1 MRIDALAV
9 VLRPRSS
16 WEAVELGSALVRAN
30 ARALWAPWLM
40 LTAPLYALALLAGA
54 LLLDSP
60 AGGMVLFWWLLPVF
74 DRIPLYVLSRAV
86 FGAAPTPRQTLRAQL
101 HWGLRH
107 VPGLLLWRRL
117 TPRRPVAMS
126 IDLLEGVRGAQRA
139 ARMRLVA
146 GGTWAPAMALTAMCA
161 LFVLVLHAG
170 VVSLVVAFDPT
181 FLGIDPFT
189 TLERVR
195 DYIATLMGPAEEP
208 NHAVRIAWYAG
219 YYIALTI
226 VQPYF
231 VGGGFGL
238 YLNRRTDLEAWDLEI
253 AFRRL
258 RRRIEGVLVAVL
270 AVGLAFALAAP
281 APARASEDEPAE
293 ATAHA
298 EDHDHP
304 GHQAPGTRGSRR
316 GKKPPVTPFERIF
329 PDAQPSDALHEGLQR
344 AKDHPDLNPKR
355 RETRLEA
362 RPKLPPEDVA
372 RKPGDP
378 TWLESVM
385 DVFTFFGKHGLVI
398 LLAVVVILLVLRWRR
413 WWPWLSGLVRDPEA
427 APAVVATGVPES
439 EQMPDDVVA
448 AARAQWRAGDARA
461 ALALLYRASADA
473 VAERAGVAMVPG
485 ATEAE
490 YLRIARRLG
499 DVAARSGFQ
508 RMVRAWQ
515 YAAYAHR
522 VPRDD
527 EFEALLGELAP
538 AFGWRA

>member
-9 VLRPRSS
+9 ALRPRSS
-16 WEAVELGSALVRAN
+16 WEAIELGSALVRAN

-40 LTAPLYALALLAGA
+40 LTAPLYLLALLAGQ

-60 AGGMVLFWWLLPVF
+60 AWGMVLFWWLLPVF

-86 FGAAPTPRQTLRAQL
+86 FGAVPTPRQTLRAQL

-126 IDLLEGVRGAQRA
+126 IDLLEGVRGRQRA

-146 GGTWAPAMALTAMCA
+146 GGTWAPALALTSMCA

-170 VVSLVVAFDPT
+170 VVSLVIAFDPT
-181 FLGIDPFT
+181 FLGVDPGA
-189 TLERVR
+189 TLDRVR
-195 DYIATLMGPAEEP
+195 TYLDALMMPTDEP
-208 NHAVRIAWYAG
+208 NHVMRAAWLGG
-219 YYIALTI
+219 YYIAVTI

-231 VGGGFGL
+231 VAGGFGL

-258 RRRIEGVLVAVL
+258 RRRIEGVLGAVL

-281 APARASEDEPAE
+281 APVRADGAEEPARAEVP
-293 ATAHA
+293 
-298 EDHDHP
+298 DHP
-304 GHQAPGTRGSRR
+304 GHQASGPRTSRR
-316 GKKPPVTPFERIF
+316 EKKPPVTPFERIF
-329 PDAQPSDALHEGLQR
+329 PDAQPADSVLEGLER
-344 AKDHPDLNPKR
+344 AEAHPDLKPKR

-362 RPKLPPEDVA
+362 RPKLPPERTA
-372 RKPGDP
+372 RQLQQP
-378 TWLESVM
+378 TWLEKVM
-385 DVFTFFGKHGLVI
+385 SVFTFIGKHGLVI
-398 LLAVVVILLVLRWRR
+398 LLVVVVILLALRWRR
-413 WWPWLSGLVRDPEA
+413 WWPWLSGLARDPEE
-427 APAVVATGVPES
+427 APAVVATAVPEAGP
-439 EQMPDDVVA
+439 MPDDVVA
-448 AARAQWRAGDARA
+448 AARAYWRAGDARA

-473 VAERAGVAMVPG
+473 VAERAGVVMVPG

-490 YLRIARRLG
+490 YLRVARRLG
-499 DVAARSGFQ
+499 DAAARSGFQ
-508 RMVRAWQ
+508 RVVRAWQ

-527 EFEALLGELAP
+527 EFEALVGELAP

>member
-16 WEAVELGSALVRAN
+16 WEAIELGSALVRAN
-30 ARALWAPWLM
+30 ARAVWAPWLM
-40 LTAPLYALALLAGA
+40 LTAPLYVIALLAGQ

-60 AGGMVLFWWLLPVF
+60 MWGMLLFWWLLPAF

-86 FGAAPTPRQTLRAQL
+86 FGAVPTPRQTLRAQL

-107 VPGLLLWRRL
+107 LPGLLLWRRL

-146 GGTWAPAMALTAMCA
+146 GGTWASAMALTAMCA

-170 VVSLVVAFDPT
+170 VVSLVIAFDPT
-181 FLGIDPFT
+181 FLGVDPFT

-195 DYIATLMGPAEEP
+195 DYLFALMGPAEEP
-208 NHAVRIAWYAG
+208 NHAVRVAWYAG
-219 YYIALTI
+219 YYVALTI

-258 RRRIEGVLVAVL
+258 RRRLGGAVGALV
-270 AVGLAFALAAP
+270 AVGLALALLVP
-281 APARASEDEPAE
+281 APARASAPPDAPARAE
-293 ATAHA
+293 ATADA
-298 EDHDHP
+298 AP
-304 GHQAPGTRGSRR
+304 RAPGTRKARR
-316 GKKPPVTPFERIF
+316 GNRPPVTPFERIF
-329 PDAQPSDALHEGLQR
+329 PAAAPSGALEDGLAR
-344 AKDHPDLNPKR
+344 AREHPDLNPKR

-362 RPKLPPEDVA
+362 RPRLPPEDRA
-372 RKPGDP
+372 RSPDQP

-398 LLAVVVILLVLRWRR
+398 LLVVVLILLALRWRR

-427 APAVVATGVPES
+427 APAVVATAAPEGAP
-439 EQMPDDVVA
+439 MPDDVVA
-448 AARAQWRAGDARA
+448 AARAHWRAGDARA
-461 ALALLYRASADA
+461 ALAVLYRASADA
-473 VAERAGVAMVPG
+473 VAERAGVVMVPG

-490 YLRIARRLG
+490 YLRVARRLG

-522 VPRDD
+522 IPQDD
-527 EFEALLGELAP
+527 EFEALVGELAP

>member
-54 LLLDSP
+54 WLLDSP
-60 AGGMVLFWWLLPVF
+60 AWGMVLFWWLLPVF
-74 DRIPLYVLSRAV
+74 DRVPLYVLSRAV

-107 VPGLLLWRRL
+107 LPGLLLWRRL

-181 FLGIDPFT
+181 FMGVDPFT

-195 DYIATLMGPAEEP
+195 DYMAALMGPAEET
-208 NHAVRIAWYAG
+208 NHAVRVAWYAG
-219 YYIALTI
+219 YYIALTV

-258 RRRIEGVLVAVL
+258 RRRLEGMLGAVL

-281 APARASEDEPAE
+281 APARADEPGEPARAE
-293 ATAHA
+293 VP
-298 EDHDHP
+298 DHP
-304 GHQAPGTRGSRR
+304 AQQAPGPRASRR
-316 GKKPPVTPFERIF
+316 EKKPPVTPFERIF
-329 PDAQPSDALHEGLQR
+329 PDAQPSGALHDGLER
-344 AKDHPDLNPKR
+344 AKAHPDLNPKR

-362 RPKLPPEDVA
+362 RPKLPPEPSA

-385 DVFTFFGKHGLVI
+385 EVFSFVGKHGLVI
-398 LLAVVVILLVLRWRR
+398 LLVVVVTLLALRWRR

-427 APAVVATGVPES
+427 APAVVATAVPDS
-439 EQMPDDVVA
+439 DALPDDVVA

-473 VAERAGVAMVPG
+473 VAERAGVVMVPG

-490 YLRIARRLG
+490 YLRVARRLG

-508 RMVRAWQ
+508 RVVRAWQ

-527 EFEALLGELAP
+527 EFEALVGELAP